1 MSGPELLLQS
11 IEKHVQLNAQ
21 EQHRILLAFTSQ
33 QLKKRDYFLRA
44 GEVCKQVAF
53 VLNGCLRSYA
63 IDEQGFEHNL
73 QFAPEGWWITDMN
86 SIIHGAV
93 ARLNID
99 AIEDTQALL
108 LSRDQQDR
116 LLKEVPKM
124 ERFFRIISEKSMA
137 GSHKRLID
145 QVSVNAQT
153 RYLNFCEQYPGLIQR
168 LPQKQIASYIGV
180 TPEFLSKLKADLL
193 RKRS

>member
-1 MSGPELLLQS
+1 MSGPELLIQS
-11 IEKHVQLNAQ
+11 LEKHVALNPQ
-21 EQHRILLAFTSQ
+21 EQHRVLLAFTSL
-33 QLKKRDYFLRA
+33 QLKKRDFFLRA
-44 GEVCKQVAF
+44 GEVCKHVAF

-63 IDEQGFEHNL
+63 VDEQGFEHNL

-86 SIIHGAV
+86 SIINHTE

-99 AIEDTQALL
+99 AVEDSQALL
-108 LSRDQQDR
+108 LSRDQQES
-116 LLKEVPKM
+116 LLKEVPKI

-145 QVSVNAQT
+145 QVSVNAQE
-153 RYLNFCEQYPGLIQR
+153 RYLNFCQQYPGLIQR

-180 TPEFLSKLKADLL
+180 TPEFLSKIKSDLL
-193 RKRS
+193 RRKN